1 MSTVLGGMMN
11 LIYAIL
17 YMFGCLFAAI
27 GLFIIHVYLFGFLLG
42 LIRKGIEIDRGRKFD
57 DNLISHMEDTWTVD

>member
-1 MSTVLGGMMN
+1 MN

-17 YMFGCLFAAI
+17 YMLFVLFAAI

-42 LIRKGIEIDRGRKFD
+42 LIRKRIEIDRGRKFD
-57 DNLISHMEDTWTVD
+57 SNLISHMEDTWTGD